1 MQVLIVRDA
10 VLRSVLE
17 ALEWTACF
25 NEFNVNGLTIK
36 HESQETCA
44 GIRPEDALDTTCR
57 AFGRMLAMNRALVM
71 LDIFGKQIEQ
81 QDLDVSATVGSTG
94 SLMLV
99 CSTGGGDC
107 RGNLTDCRPMSGF
120 GRWISLAFLSLPEN
134 NTLKLLVIAHN
145 RFGEDGML
153 TLARWTYGFAGDQLS
168 LASWRCL
175 ETSKPS

>member
-1 MQVLIVRDA
+1 
-10 VLRSVLE
+10 
-17 ALEWTACF
+17 
-25 NEFNVNGLTIK
+25 
-36 HESQETCA
+36 
-44 GIRPEDALDTTCR
+44 
-57 AFGRMLAMNRALVM
+57 M

-107 RGNLTDCRPMSGF
+107 RGNLADCRPMSGF

-153 TLARWTYGFAGDQLS
+153 TLAHVQPQAWYVVLRRQRYICSQGYPSSLS
-168 LASWRCL
+168 IPPKL
-175 ETSKPS
+175 EGVSMAPKQGSLTMSEPRSRIRSLFIGLIFLDRGSMSNHNDDNNERST